1 MLLVSYWIGSMSLFP
16 FALKGLWR
24 RSMEHNRGL
33 YSELV
38 KRSHTINQRAVQC
51 LPFEEIERDLH
62 RSLPEHPAFQQAKGL
77 DVLRRVL
84 RAYAVYNPAIGYC
97 QVINIVASVLLVY
110 ASEEQTFW
118 LLSAIC
124 ERVLVEYYNTKVV
137 GAQIDQDISER
148 SSVES
153 IKDVEDEDGG
163 GCGDFIA
170 EGSWES
176 HSDEEYSGGDVGIRN
191 DSGSSDGSS
200 DFSSNEGGDSSDDV
214 CSDEVFVGDG
224 VAVGGGGDSSDDI
237 GGDGSAVGGGGSDW
251 GADGGNDSCGIGRGG
266 GGDGHDGNDGE
277 DEGDKDSFQ
286 DAEQITH
293 PQKEIPMAEKKC
305 CRQQC
310 KGSTVCNFVILPFE
324 DHLLQL
330 CEENWDK
337 LQYPFTRRQETDMQH
352 DLQDGSKYRALMQP
366 GEFLSVPEHI
376 GLILCSDGI
385 PVFKSSGLQLWPIE
399 LCIANLPPEIRYN
412 VQYLLVGGLWLGS
425 VKPDMNKILKPILTR
440 IKKLEDSET
449 IIRTKVGNKKLK
461 AKLILATFDLIA
473 KAMAMNLT
481 QFNGKYG
488 CPYCLDIGTYEQ
500 HRTIYLPS
508 DLHEPRIFSDVI
520 LWATMAQEMEEP
532 VYGVFGP
539 SVLSDLIDLILCI
552 PVDYMHAILEGL
564 AKQFMKYWFGSE
576 FSTYVFNIRNN
587 DLHLASEYLKAFY
600 EKAPELYPS
609 IVCTANLHSVIHIS
623 QFVKD
628 WGPLW
633 CYSTFG
639 YENLNGFLL
648 RQCHGT
654 GNVLPQHLWAML
666 PPHPQYQFLFH
677 PSNGM
682 LPSNPTM
689 SSLPT
694 PCTIESPAL
703 KVPVRDVGPPSTATV
718 QFHTYNPSGI
728 LFHQIN
734 SVVTSHFLGGYV
746 VLFEPASN
754 TFYVTVDTVHMAAI
768 TADHET
774 PDGFDAVPVQNVG
787 STYIIVS
794 WDLPTDS
801 NGILINFSLYCN
813 GALAGVLPL
822 TVISYNTTG
831 LLPFTLYMYMYMSS
845 SHTRRH
851 CTPVG
856 MGVISAAA
864 SLPSCEAERSISGL
878 RRLKTYLRSTMTGER
893 MNGLALLAVHRC
905 ISVSVKET
913 IDAFASK
920 QPRRMKLSFILEDAA
935 TDATDE

>member
-1 MLLVSYWIGSMSLFP
+1 MAEVP
-16 FALKGLWR
+16 
-24 RSMEHNRGL
+24 
-33 YSELV
+33 
-38 KRSHTINQRAVQC
+38 
-51 LPFEEIERDLH
+51 EIIA
-62 RSLPEHPAFQQAKGL
+62 SL
-77 DVLRRVL
+77 DVDQQQSGVRE
-84 RAYAVYNPAIGYC
+84 NK
-97 QVINIVASVLLVY
+97 
-110 ASEEQTFW
+110 ET
-118 LLSAIC
+118 
-124 ERVLVEYYNTKVV
+124 VV
-137 GAQIDQDISER
+137 HESLEGEGFEDISER

-163 GCGDFIA
+163 GCGGFIA

-200 DFSSNEGGDSSDDV
+200 DYSSNEGGDSSDDV

-399 LCIANLPPEIRYN
+399 LCIANLSPEIRYN

-440 IKKLEDSET
+440 IKKLEDSEK

-552 PVDYMHAILEGL
+552 PVDYMHAILEVLLSYGRVM
-564 AKQFMKYWFGSE
+564 Q
-576 FSTYVFNIRNN
+576 
-587 DLHLASEYLKAFY
+587 ASDNVKASG
-600 EKAPELYPS
+600 ELY
-609 IVCTANLHSVIHIS
+609 C
-623 QFVKD
+623 
-628 WGPLW
+628 
-633 CYSTFG
+633 STFARCQLMCLG
-639 YENLNGFLL
+639 LCQLMYYSKRYDQAEKRPLL
-648 RQCHGT
+648 WT
-654 GNVLPQHLWAML
+654 
-666 PPHPQYQFLFH
+666 
-677 PSNGM
+677 S
-682 LPSNPTM
+682 STM
-689 SSLPT
+689 RRGIGWGRCSQ
-694 PCTIESPAL
+694 
-703 KVPVRDVGPPSTATV
+703 VRD
-718 QFHTYNPSGI
+718 
-728 LFHQIN
+728 
-734 SVVTSHFLGGYV
+734 
-746 VLFEPASN
+746 E
-754 TFYVTVDTVHMAAI
+754 
-768 TADHET
+768 
-774 PDGFDAVPVQNVG
+774 
-787 STYIIVS
+787 
-794 WDLPTDS
+794 
-801 NGILINFSLYCN
+801 
-813 GALAGVLPL
+813 
-822 TVISYNTTG
+822 
-831 LLPFTLYMYMYMSS
+831 LL
-845 SHTRRH
+845 
-851 CTPVG
+851 
-856 MGVISAAA
+856 
-864 SLPSCEAERSISGL
+864 
-878 RRLKTYLRSTMTGER
+878 
-893 MNGLALLAVHRC
+893 
-905 ISVSVKET
+905 
-913 IDAFASK
+913 
-920 QPRRMKLSFILEDAA
+920 
-935 TDATDE
+935 

>member
-1 MLLVSYWIGSMSLFP
+1 MAEIEPSEETCSLHTCSSSRKQYLRGKVP
-16 FALKGLWR
+16 IPRTTLWR
-24 RSMEHNRGL
+24 SGYRKQL
-33 YSELV
+33 
-38 KRSHTINQRAVQC
+38 
-51 LPFEEIERDLH
+51 
-62 RSLPEHPAFQQAKGL
+62 RSLKEKTEKGRKLYCRDPFMPVPRQTLHNWRAAEEETSVQDMAEVPEIIASL
-77 DVLRRVL
+77 DVDQQQSGVRE
-84 RAYAVYNPAIGYC
+84 NK
-97 QVINIVASVLLVY
+97 
-110 ASEEQTFW
+110 ET
-118 LLSAIC
+118 
-124 ERVLVEYYNTKVV
+124 VV
-137 GAQIDQDISER
+137 HESLEGEGFEDISER

-532 VYGVFGP
+532 V
-539 SVLSDLIDLILCI
+539 
-552 PVDYMHAILEGL
+552 
-564 AKQFMKYWFGSE
+564 
-576 FSTYVFNIRNN
+576 N

-654 GNVLPQHLWAML
+654 GNVLPQFNPSVPNGIITACNVRQRSTALWKQHAPQLDVRLVVLPMSQHWIVHLWAML

-734 SVVTSHFLGGYV
+734 SVVTSHFLGY
-746 VLFEPASN
+746 
-754 TFYVTVDTVHMAAI
+754 
-768 TADHET
+768 
-774 PDGFDAVPVQNVG
+774 QNLQRWSVAHCELQN
-787 STYIIVS
+787 SSVM
-794 WDLPTDS
+794 L
-801 NGILINFSLYCN
+801 SLYV
-813 GALAGVLPL
+813 GASVVQSP
-822 TVISYNTTG
+822 
-831 LLPFTLYMYMYMSS
+831 
-845 SHTRRH
+845 
-851 CTPVG
+851 PVTSG
-856 MGVISAAA
+856 
-864 SLPSCEAERSISGL
+864 SIHL
-878 RRLKTYLRSTMTGER
+878 
-893 MNGLALLAVHRC
+893 
-905 ISVSVKET
+905 I
-913 IDAFASK
+913 
-920 QPRRMKLSFILEDAA
+920 
-935 TDATDE
+935 

>member
-1 MLLVSYWIGSMSLFP
+1 MAEIEPSEETCSLHTCSSSRKQYLRGKVP
-16 FALKGLWR
+16 IPRTTLWR
-24 RSMEHNRGL
+24 SGYRKQL
-33 YSELV
+33 
-38 KRSHTINQRAVQC
+38 
-51 LPFEEIERDLH
+51 
-62 RSLPEHPAFQQAKGL
+62 RSLKEKTEKGRKLYCRDPFMPVPRQTLHNWRAAEEVDQQQSGVRENK
-77 DVLRRVL
+77 
-84 RAYAVYNPAIGYC
+84 
-97 QVINIVASVLLVY
+97 
-110 ASEEQTFW
+110 ET
-118 LLSAIC
+118 
-124 ERVLVEYYNTKVV
+124 VV
-137 GAQIDQDISER
+137 HESLEGEGFEDISER

-163 GCGDFIA
+163 GCGGFIA

-200 DFSSNEGGDSSDDV
+200 DYSSNEGGDSSDDV

-376 GLILCSDGI
+376 GLILCRDGI

-399 LCIANLPPEIRYN
+399 LCIAKRYN

-440 IKKLEDSET
+440 IKKLEDSEK

-576 FSTYVFNIRNN
+576 FSTYVFNIR
-587 DLHLASEYLKAFY
+587 KF
-600 EKAPELYPS
+600 
-609 IVCTANLHSVIHIS
+609 
-623 QFVKD
+623 
-628 WGPLW
+628 
-633 CYSTFG
+633 
-639 YENLNGFLL
+639 
-648 RQCHGT
+648 
-654 GNVLPQHLWAML
+654 
-666 PPHPQYQFLFH
+666 
-677 PSNGM
+677 
-682 LPSNPTM
+682 
-689 SSLPT
+689 
-694 PCTIESPAL
+694 
-703 KVPVRDVGPPSTATV
+703 
-718 QFHTYNPSGI
+718 
-728 LFHQIN
+728 
-734 SVVTSHFLGGYV
+734 
-746 VLFEPASN
+746 
-754 TFYVTVDTVHMAAI
+754 
-768 TADHET
+768 
-774 PDGFDAVPVQNVG
+774 
-787 STYIIVS
+787 
-794 WDLPTDS
+794 
-801 NGILINFSLYCN
+801 
-813 GALAGVLPL
+813 
-822 TVISYNTTG
+822 
-831 LLPFTLYMYMYMSS
+831 
-845 SHTRRH
+845 
-851 CTPVG
+851 
-856 MGVISAAA
+856 
-864 SLPSCEAERSISGL
+864 
-878 RRLKTYLRSTMTGER
+878 LKTI
-893 MNGLALLAVHRC
+893 A
-905 ISVSVKET
+905 
-913 IDAFASK
+913 
-920 QPRRMKLSFILEDAA
+920 
-935 TDATDE
+935 